1 MINRTLLSPNEL
13 ISSLNQLQSEGFIFR
28 GHSDGKYI
36 LQPSVYR
43 KDSLIKLAEIYPE
56 RTNQKK
62 WCSSAAIQETIKAWT
77 NGVRPW
83 YLERI
88 FKYILHLM
96 HYNHALQDFYST
108 KENPKDENDHRLLGI
123 FPEDHWIQQ
132 STFEGL
138 FDFVYRLHL
147 PIDDLSGN
155 RIKEPY
161 YIEETTGF
169 DESWPQHYDFYTAL
183 LDWSR
188 NPLVAIYFSLGS
200 LVVETKKSER
210 MLYVTSNLPSPY
222 LSIFAYKETV
232 QSDSIPVK
240 IIHGSVSKTNLRLQ
254 NQEGTFTHFTK
265 AFEFFI
271 HNATFPSMEGYHFG
285 GAELVRL
292 NIERTTTNL
301 KFLKAFIED
310 KGICESFLFPD
321 KKRPKN
327 SSYDA
332 LLFTDH
338 SV

>member
-1 MINRTLLSPNEL
+1 MINRTIQSPNDL
-13 ISSLNQLQSEGFIFR
+13 ISSLKQLQNEGFIFR

-36 LQPSVYR
+36 LQPSAYR

-56 RTNQKK
+56 RTNQQK
-62 WCSSAAIQETIKAWT
+62 WCSSAAVQETIKAWT

-108 KENPKDENDHRLLGI
+108 KESPKDENDHRLLGI

-155 RIKEPY
+155 QIKEPY
-161 YIEETTGF
+161 YIDETTGF

-210 MLYVTSNLPSPY
+210 MLHVTSSIPSSY
-222 LSIFAYKETV
+222 LSIFAYKEMA
-232 QSDSIPVK
+232 QSDSMPVK
-240 IIHGSVSKTNLRLQ
+240 IIHGSSSKNNLRLVR
-254 NQEGTFTHFTK
+254 QEGTFTYFTR
-265 AFEFFI
+265 AFESFI
-271 HNATFPSMEGYHFG
+271 MKGEFPSIEKCNLDGFK
-285 GAELVRL
+285 LVRF
-292 NIERTTTNL
+292 NIERTPANL
-301 KFLKAFIED
+301 DFLKTYIEGY
-310 KGICESFLFPD
+310 GICESFLFPD
-321 KKRPKN
+321 KKELVEPIEI
-327 SSYDA
+327 Y
-332 LLFTDH
+332 
-338 SV
+338 